1 MIIVMPAGHT
11 TTEFRIVLGTRM
23 GHDAFNEDLV
33 SVIVPYVDSYYRT
46 LTDRD
51 HRAIAGLS
59 MGGAQTLA
67 VSLDDSA
74 DFAWVGVF
82 SSGWFPN
89 MMKDEEDTDLAK
101 YHASGKPFRLFWVG
115 IGQNDFF
122 LQSSH
127 ATVALLNKYGIKT
140 DLLERL
146 PELVRTSALH
156 GSASPLGKQ
165 VLMGKSNAWKK
176 ACEKHLCY
184 EDVFLL
190 C

>member
-1 MIIVMPAGHT
+1 LT
-11 TTEFRIVLGTRM
+11 TGVDWRRQR

-33 SVIVPYVDSYYRT
+33 SVIVPYVDSHYRT

-140 DLLERL
+140 EVDESQGFHSWNVWKDYLNLFAPRFF
-146 PELVRTSALH
+146 PGT
-156 GSASPLGKQ
+156 ASPLGKQ
-165 VLMGKSNAWKK
+165 VLMGKSDA
-176 ACEKHLCY
+176 
-184 EDVFLL
+184 
-190 C
+190 